1 MTHTELEDNLVFL
14 AAEQMLAG
22 LVEKNLLSTEEA
34 EQVQKELRRR
44 LRPTIFLA

>member
-1 MTHTELEDNLVFL
+1 MTHTELEDNLTYL

-34 EQVQKELRRR
+34 EQIRKELRRR
-44 LRPTIFLA
+44 LRPTVL